1 MPPASRVEIAQL
13 VIEPLKATYSPLHN
27 PDREPIQFGTM
38 SNMLIDDIF
47 DNNFTVGVLRD
58 GMTAFRQEWTYRRWP
73 VFGELKPF
81 LSAAELKTRP
91 MVAKTDDRPEP
102 NYRWAAHLMHSQ
114 NGQTAIRGGLALSLW
129 EWGLENDGK
138 VPQSA
143 DMAELVNVTKRQNAN
158 MELLRGSADK
168 IDQGLLKIGE
178 GMEARRVKLE
188 KQFERA
194 PA

>member
-1 MPPASRVEIAQL
+1 M
-13 VIEPLKATYSPLHN
+13 VIENLKTGYSPAHN
-27 PDREPIQFGTM
+27 PDREPVLFGQ
-38 SNMLIDDIF
+38 SCLMLIDDIF

-58 GMTAFRQEWTYRRWP
+58 GMTAFRQEWIYRRWP

-81 LSAAELKTRP
+81 FSAAELKTRP
-91 MVAKTDDRPEP
+91 MVERADDQPKQ

-114 NGQTAIRGGLALSLW
+114 NGQRAIRDGLALSLW
-129 EWGLENDGK
+129 EWGLQNDGQE
-138 VPQSA
+138 PQSA
-143 DMAELVNVTKRQNAN
+143 DMAELVNITKRQNSN
-158 MELLRGSADK
+158 MENLRGSSNG

-188 KQFERA
+188 QQFERA